1 MTKLLQIFCCLLF
14 FVATPA
20 SAEIIDRVVAVVNE
34 DVITLS
40 ELDTEGALHIEKI
53 REQVPIEQ
61 RAEAMAD
68 LRQQILTSMIDKLL
82 IEQRAEKRGIK
93 ISNEEVEMQYF
104 QILEQNQVTEADFT
118 EKLRQAGLTPEM
130 YKSNLKSQ
138 FTRQRLLN
146 REIHSK
152 IVISNAQIEL
162 YYLQDYGQEST
173 EDGIHILQIGCL
185 ATNPDDVEAKTDAM
199 RRAKQLHGMVM
210 AGENFQDIAKNY
222 SDLPSASDGGD
233 IGVFKKEELSH
244 EMRTGIAGLHP
255 GEISPIIET
264 TSGFQFF
271 KILSSKSGNTI
282 TQAPL
287 ELVRDDIIA
296 ILREKELKEKFDQW
310 VLQLREHSYIK
321 EQL

>member
-1 MTKLLQIFCCLLF
+1 MIKLLQIFLCLLF
-14 FVATPA
+14 FVPTSA
-20 SAEIIDRVVAVVNE
+20 SAEIIDRVVAVVN
-34 DVITLS
+34 DDLITLS
-40 ELDTEGALHIEKI
+40 ELEAEGAMHLEKI
-53 REQVPIEQ
+53 REQAPIEQ
-61 RAEAMAD
+61 RAEAMAQ

-82 IEQRAEKRGIK
+82 IEQRAEQRGIHV
-93 ISNEEVEMQYF
+93 SDEEIEMQYF

-118 EKLRQAGLTPEM
+118 EKLKQAGLTPEM

-138 FTRQRLLN
+138 ITRQRLLN

-152 IVISNAQIEL
+152 IVISDAQIEL
-162 YYLQDYGQEST
+162 YYLQDYGHEST

-185 ATNPDDVEAKTDAM
+185 AANQDDGDAKTDAM
-199 RRAKQLHGMVM
+199 RRAKQLRGMVM
-210 AGENFQDIAKNY
+210 AGENFQDIARNY
-222 SDLPSASDGGD
+222 SELPSASDGGD
-233 IGVFKKEELSH
+233 IGVFKKNELSH
-244 EMRTGIAGLHP
+244 EMRAGIEGLHP
-255 GEISPIIET
+255 GEISSIIET
-264 TSGFQFF
+264 ASGYQFF

-310 VLQLREHSYIK
+310 VIQLREHSYVK